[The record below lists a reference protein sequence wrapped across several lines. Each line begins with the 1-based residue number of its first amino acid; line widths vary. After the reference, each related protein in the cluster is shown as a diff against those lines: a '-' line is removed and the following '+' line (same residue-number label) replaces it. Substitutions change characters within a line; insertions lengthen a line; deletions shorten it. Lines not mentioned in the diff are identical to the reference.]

1 MNDNSKKSKIAQAC
15 AWIQSML
22 ARFLPDAVA
31 RWIAILLTGAA
42 VAAAVAAGVLSLDSC
57 SGSYEQPGLSINWT
71 LAPLPVSVCK

>member
-1 MNDNSKKSKIAQAC
+1 MTNNSKKSKIAQVC
-15 AWIQSML
+15 TWLQSLL

-57 SGSYEQPGLSINWT
+57 SGSYKQAGVSVNWV